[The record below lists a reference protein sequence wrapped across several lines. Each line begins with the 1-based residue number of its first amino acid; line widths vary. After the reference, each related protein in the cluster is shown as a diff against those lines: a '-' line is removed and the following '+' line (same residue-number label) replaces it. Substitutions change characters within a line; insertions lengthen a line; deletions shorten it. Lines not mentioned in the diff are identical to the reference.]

1 MNIKNIY
8 LSKAM
13 FLLVF
18 FSFNISANTELVTVK
33 IIEESSSKEIAV
45 NNALMRAVSQV
56 NGFELNAK
64 IDSDFR
70 YSENEDDRS
79 NNKQIGNQA
88 NKTQSGNSSDPEKPN
103 EYEYICTGS
112 AVDCR
117 LVDKLADGD
126 QLLVIDP
133 FLEDKNDVTGSS
145 GDKGQGSTSL
155 SENMKKGLA
164 KKSDYKTK
172 GLVKSWKIISESYS
186 SLSDKWT
193 VEVEITIEK
202 NVEFKLSKETERKR
216 IAISPFRTVNPN
228 FSKFFEESLNS
239 YLAQLGKFAIFD
251 RKYTQ
256 EQASELKKYEGS
268 GFRRGEVSRTGN
280 MLGVDYIVVGNIAEF
295 KEKSINS
302 IKLKTISNPFT
313 KKKIFVDISY
323 RVIDVATGQIKYS
336 GYIAKD
342 FLKDK
347 NYSIINFSRKIAEL
361 IGRKI
366 ANSIYPIAVVQV
378 DEDKVVLA
386 QGGDTVSVTDQFNL
400 IQYGQELFDPYTN
413 ESLGFSENNI
423 GTIEVVDVQNKLSTA
438 KILMINIL
446 KLNVSNN
453 LIARPIHKKTNLRK
467 LSSDISITPKI
478 DMKRL
483 DKDDDW

>member
-1 MNIKNIY
+1 MYTKKIY
-8 LSKAM
+8 LSKAL

-18 FSFNISANTELVTVK
+18 ISFSISANTELVTVK

-64 IDSDFR
+64 VDSDFR
-70 YSENEDDRS
+70 YSEDENDQS
-79 NNKQIGNQA
+79 NNKQIGNPA
-88 NKTQSGNSSDPEKPN
+88 NKTQSDNSHDPENPN
-103 EYEYICTGS
+103 GYGIVCTGS
-112 AVDCR
+112 AVDCQ
-117 LVDKLADGD
+117 VVGKLTDSD
-126 QLLVIDP
+126 QLLISYP
-133 FLEDKNDVTGSS
+133 FLEGKNDGAGAS
-145 GDKGQGSTSL
+145 GNKGPDSTLL
-155 SENMKKGLA
+155 SEHMKKGLD
-164 KKSDYKTK
+164 KKSVYKTK

-186 SLSDKWT
+186 SLSGKWT
-193 VEVEITIEK
+193 VEVEATIEK
-202 NVEFKLSKETERKR
+202 IVEFKLSKQTERKR
-216 IAISPFRTVNPN
+216 IAISPFRAVDSN

-239 YLAQLGKFAIFD
+239 YLAQLGKFAVFD

-256 EQASELKKYEGS
+256 EQASELKKYEDS
-268 GFRRGEVSRTGN
+268 DFRTGEASRSGN

-295 KEKSINS
+295 KEKSTDS
-302 IKLKTISNPFT
+302 LKLKTISNPFT

-323 RVIDVATGQIKYS
+323 RVIDVATGQVKYS

-342 FLKDK
+342 FLKGK

-378 DEDKVVLA
+378 DEDKVILA

-423 GTIEVVDVQNKLSTA
+423 GTIEVVDVQSKLSTA

-453 LIARPIHKKTNLRK
+453 LIARPIHKKANLRK
-467 LSSDISITPKI
+467 LSSDISIIPKI